1 MVHQGNHPFSPDLT
15 ASGLKDA
22 RQVWWNLH
30 PATLIE
36 RAVLNGQGRM
46 TPEGALAIET
56 GRFTGRS
63 PKDRFI
69 VSSAQTEKEVWW
81 GDINQRIS
89 AEHAAVI
96 HSDIMEHLKGAG
108 VYVRDAFVGADPS
121 FRVPLRVL
129 TETAWSNLFAN
140 NMFIRPSGEELM
152 DFAPDWHVICA
163 PTFKADPARH
173 GTRKSNFAVLDFDK
187 RMVLIGG
194 TGYTGEI
201 KKGMFS
207 AMNFLLPVD
216 RGVLPMHCSANK
228 GADGDVAIFF
238 GLSGTGKTTL
248 SSDPKRQLIGD
259 DEHGW
264 SDNGVFNFE
273 GGCYAKTINLS
284 AEKEP
289 DIFNAIR
296 FGALLE
302 NIGFEADSVTPDYV
316 DSHITENTRVSYPI
330 DHING
335 ALEPSMAGHP
345 DHVFFLTCD
354 AFGVLPPVALLDQ
367 ATAMYHFISGYTAK
381 VAGTEDGI
389 TEPTAAFSA
398 GFGEPF
404 LPLHPGRYA
413 EMLGERMER
422 HNTKVWLVNTGWT
435 GGPYG
440 TGHRMKLSTTRAL
453 LDAVLEGK
461 MDDLPMTRC
470 QRFGWEVPTQVPG
483 VAKEVLNPRGTWADP
498 TEYDAKADHL
508 VDLFNAN
515 FDRFQERVTD
525 TVRAAAPKAMSAVS

>member
-1 MVHQGNHPFSPDLT
+1 
-15 ASGLKDA
+15 
-22 RQVWWNLH
+22 
-30 PATLIE
+30 
-36 RAVLNGQGRM
+36 M

-140 NMFIRPSGEELM
+140 NMFIRPSVMELM

-201 KKGMFS
+201 KKGIFS

-273 GGCYAKTINLS
+273 GGCYAKTIDLS
-284 AEKEP
+284 ADKEP
-289 DIFNAIR
+289 DIFKAIR

-302 NIGFEADSVTPDYV
+302 NIGFEVDGVTPDYA

-354 AFGVLPPVALLDQ
+354 AFGVLPPVARLDR

-413 EMLGERMER
+413 EMLGDRMES

-461 MDDLPMTRC
+461 MDDAPMTRC
-470 QRFGWEVPTQVPG
+470 ERFGWEVPTQVLG
-483 VAKEVLNPRGTWADP
+483 VATEVLNPRGTWADS

-515 FDRFQERVTD
+515 FDRFQEGVTD
-525 TVRAAAPKAMSAVS
+525 TVRAAAPKAMSAVG

>member
-1 MVHQGNHPFSPDLT
+1 
-15 ASGLKDA
+15 
-22 RQVWWNLH
+22 
-30 PATLIE
+30 
-36 RAVLNGQGRM
+36 
-46 TPEGALAIET
+46 
-56 GRFTGRS
+56 
-63 PKDRFI
+63 
-69 VSSAQTEKEVWW
+69 
-81 GDINQRIS
+81 
-89 AEHAAVI
+89 
-96 HSDIMEHLKGAG
+96 
-108 VYVRDAFVGADPS
+108 
-121 FRVPLRVL
+121 
-129 TETAWSNLFAN
+129 
-140 NMFIRPSGEELM
+140 
-152 DFAPDWHVICA
+152 
-163 PTFKADPARH
+163 
-173 GTRKSNFAVLDFDK
+173 
-187 RMVLIGG
+187 
-194 TGYTGEI
+194 
-201 KKGMFS
+201 MFS

-335 ALEPSMAGHP
+335 ALEPSMSGHP

-422 HNTKVWLVNTGWT
+422 HNSKVWLVNTGWT

-461 MDDLPMTRC
+461 MDDLPMKRC

-483 VAKEVLNPRGTWADP
+483 VATEVLNPRGTWADP